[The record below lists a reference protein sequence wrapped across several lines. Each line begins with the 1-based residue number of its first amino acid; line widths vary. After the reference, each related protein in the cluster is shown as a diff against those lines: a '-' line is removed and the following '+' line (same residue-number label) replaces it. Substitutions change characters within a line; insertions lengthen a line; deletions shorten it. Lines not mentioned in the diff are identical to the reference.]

1 MNGKNA
7 QVLKH
12 EPEDTDIE
20 TEFNPTEIT
29 LKPLPLKLKK
39 NGEPYPNLSNVL
51 MVLSTSSDWSGVFAL
66 DEFADRKRI
75 IKKPPY
81 EAFTEQIYP
90 PRDLR
95 DDDYSQTLVWLNQN
109 GFPTLGKDTVFAA
122 VNLLCR
128 ETIIS
133 PVRHYLETL
142 QFDPENSQFAAETWM
157 EDYLGVKPTEL
168 NVKYIRAVSLKSL
181 VQAVA
186 RAFDPGCKADSVTI
200 LEGPQG
206 AGKST
211 AIRVLFGT
219 DWFGDALPPMGHK
232 DASDYLKG
240 KWAVELSE
248 MSFQSKADIE
258 QQKAFISRQ
267 EERYRP
273 AYGRE
278 EITYARRCVFWGT
291 TNRDDY
297 LKDETGNRRFW
308 PVKTS
313 TINIEGLQAARDKLW
328 AEAVYHYRN
337 GYEWWLDPSLQDLA
351 EQQNSQR
358 FERDAWEQDVIVW
371 ADRDMINETT
381 VRAALNGALGILSDK
396 MTQADQRRM
405 RTVFRHVGFQKDGVF
420 KDRARRDQA
429 RYIRKTGE

>member
-1 MNGKNA
+1 MNSTSA
-7 QVLKH
+7 QILTH
-12 EPEDTDIE
+12 EPEDTDH
-20 TEFNPTEIT
+20 NLAEIR
-29 LKPLPLKLKK
+29 LKPLTLQLKK
-39 NGEPYPNLSNVL
+39 NGTPYPNLSNILLVL
-51 MVLSTSSDWSGVFAL
+51 RASPDWSNVFAL

-75 IKKPPY
+75 IQKPPF
-81 EAFTEQIYP
+81 EFFNGEIYP
-90 PRDLR
+90 ARDLR

-109 GFPTLGKDTVFAA
+109 GFPTLDKDTVFAA

-128 ETIIS
+128 DTIIS
-133 PVRHYLETL
+133 PVRHYLESL
-142 QFDPENSQFAAETWM
+142 EFDPENDDFVAENWM
-157 EDYLGVKPTEL
+157 EDYLGVKPTVADVE
-168 NVKYIRAVSLKSL
+168 YIQAVSLKSL

-186 RAFDPGCKADSVTI
+186 RALNPGCKADSVTI
-200 LEGPQG
+200 FEGPQG

-211 AIRVLFGT
+211 AIRVLFGA

-240 KWAVELSE
+240 KWAIELSE

-258 QQKAFISRQ
+258 QQKAIISRQ

-278 EITYARRCVFWGT
+278 EVTYPRRCVFWGT

-313 TINIEGLQAARDKLW
+313 KIDVEGLRAARNKLW

-337 GYEWWLDPSLQDLA
+337 GYEWWLNQRMQELV
-351 EQQNSQR
+351 EEQNSQR
-358 FERDAWEQDVIVW
+358 FERDAWEQDVLEW
-371 ADRDMINETT
+371 ADQKAIKETT
-381 VRAALNGALGILSDK
+381 VREALNEALQIPSSK

-420 KDRARRDQA
+420 KDRAHRDQA
-429 RYIRKTGE
+429 RYIRKMG